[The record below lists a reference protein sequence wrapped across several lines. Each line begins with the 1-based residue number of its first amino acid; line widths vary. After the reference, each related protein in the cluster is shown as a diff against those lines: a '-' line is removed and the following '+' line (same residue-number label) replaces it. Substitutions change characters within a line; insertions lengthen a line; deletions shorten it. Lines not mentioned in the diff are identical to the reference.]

1 MVEAVITVPTL
12 ILLFSGLVF
21 VWRLY
26 REKGRVTEDA
36 RLRVWTY
43 ADANCEGDGERGT
56 SGGISTGGLD
66 NGRNQ
71 WVDAEGNRAD
81 LSGANQAMAGA
92 DPATTHSDIL
102 TRTLGTASLTAR
114 GAVQA
119 SGVLGGFT
127 SSVSGKRT
135 VMCNEKPYSASFLN
149 MAHAAFQAFASW

>member
-36 RLRVWTY
+36 RVRVWTY
-43 ADANCEGDGERGT
+43 ADANCEGDAT
-56 SGGISTGGLD
+56 GGMSTGGLD
-66 NGRNQ
+66 NGRDQ
-71 WVDAEGNRAD
+71 WVDADGNRAD

-92 DPATTHSDIL
+92 DPGTTHSDVL
-102 TRTLGTASLTAR
+102 SRTLGTVSLTAQ

-119 SGVLGGFT
+119 SGLLGGFT

-135 VMCNEKPYSASFLN
+135 VMCNEKPYSASFLD
-149 MAHAAFQAFASW
+149 MGRAAFQAFGSW